1 VQSSTNPPHP
11 RALPTGEGI
20 RKNVKITSA
29 AHLSKLLSITILIYL
44 FAGLASLTHALDVP
58 PLRGRVNDY
67 AGVMSQE
74 QVQSLEA
81 RLAQFD
87 QETGHQVAVL
97 TIPTL
102 DGEDMEGFSI
112 RVAES
117 WKIGKK
123 GFDNGVILVVAV
135 KDRRLRLEVGYGLEG
150 VLPDAIA
157 KQITSNYIVPRFRSQ
172 DYAGG
177 IIAGIDAVL
186 RVIKNEPLPESARKK
201 GGSQGPNLSGT
212 AMLVI
217 TLALFGLMAFA
228 AASRRRNQMWA
239 TRGRHY
245 PAIFWGGG
253 GFGGGGYS
261 GGGGFFGGGSDSGS
275 FSGGGGT
282 FGGGGASDSW

>member
-1 VQSSTNPPHP
+1 
-11 RALPTGEGI
+11 
-20 RKNVKITSA
+20 
-29 AHLSKLLSITILIYL
+29 
-44 FAGLASLTHALDVP
+44 VP

-67 AGVMSQE
+67 AGVMGQE
-74 QVQSLEA
+74 QVRSLETQ
-81 RLAQFD
+81 LAQFE

-102 DGEDMEGFSI
+102 DGEDIEGFSI
-112 RVAES
+112 RVAEN

-186 RVIKNEPLPESARKK
+186 RVIKKEPLPEAARKT
-201 GGSQGPNLSGT
+201 GGKQGSDLSSF
-212 AMLVI
+212 AMIAI
-217 TLALFGLMAFA
+217 TLGLFGLLAFA
-228 AASRRRNQMWA
+228 SAGRRRNQMWA

-245 PAIFWGGG
+245 PPILWGGGGFGSGG
-253 GFGGGGYS
+253 GFGGGGFS
-261 GGGGFFGGGSDSGS
+261 GGGSDSGG
-275 FSGGGGT
+275 FSGGGGS

>member
-1 VQSSTNPPHP
+1 MPF
-11 RALPTGEGI
+11 
-20 RKNVKITSA
+20 
-29 AHLSKLLSITILIYL
+29 LLTLLGRCAIKRQLRQPILASIVFFFLVP
-44 FAGLASLTHALDVP
+44 GLAWALDVP

-74 QVQSLEA
+74 QA
-81 RLAQFD
+81 RTMESQLAQFEQD
-87 QETGHQVAVL
+87 TGHQVAVL

-102 DGEDMEGFSI
+102 DGEDIEGFSI
-112 RVAES
+112 RVAEN

-157 KQITSNYIVPRFRSQ
+157 KTITSNYIVPRFRSQ

-186 RVIKNEPLPESARKK
+186 KVIKKEPLPESARKK
-201 GGSQGPNLSGT
+201 NGDQGSGLNSI
-212 AMLVI
+212 AMFAV
-217 TLALFGLMAFA
+217 TLAVFGLMAFA
-228 AASRRRNQMWA
+228 STANRRRNNMWA
-239 TRGRHY
+239 TRGRHRG
-245 PAIFWGGG
+245 PIIFGPG

-261 GGGGFFGGGSDSGS
+261 GGGGFGGGSDGGG
-275 FSGGGGT
+275 FSGGGGS

>member
-1 VQSSTNPPHP
+1 MKGRTP
-11 RALPTGEGI
+11 RSQEDFMQVRDARSDGHVLQT
-20 RKNVKITSA
+20 
-29 AHLSKLLSITILIYL
+29 L
-44 FAGLASLTHALDVP
+44 LASSLLAYLIFVQAQLVSALDVP

-74 QVQSLEA
+74 QVRSLES
-81 RLAQFD
+81 RLAQFE

-102 DGEDMEGFSI
+102 DGEDIEGFSI
-112 RVAES
+112 RVAEN

-177 IIAGIDAVL
+177 IIAGIDTVL
-186 RVIKNEPLPESARKK
+186 RVIKKEPLPEAARKK
-201 GGSQGPNLSGT
+201 GGKQGSELSSF
-212 AMLVI
+212 AMIAI
-217 TLALFGLMAFA
+217 TFGLFGLLAFA

-239 TRGRHY
+239 TRGRHH
-245 PAIFWGGG
+245 PPIFWGGG

-261 GGGGFFGGGSDSGS
+261 SGGGFFGGGSDGGG
-275 FSGGGGT
+275 FSGGGGS